1 MGDVMFLRILNIIKG
16 LSFFTG
22 SYSVNVFPPPLS
34 KSEENECILGMCN
47 GDKDARNKL
56 IEHNLRLVA
65 HLVKKYEGKDVSSDD
80 LISIGTI
87 GLIKGI
93 DSYNPNKNIKITT
106 YIAKCAENE
115 ILMYFRA
122 NRRRGNDV
130 SLNDTL
136 GIDKDGNEIYLIDVI
151 PGEQED
157 VDVLIQKN
165 NNIKLLFKYLNVL
178 SERERKIITLRYG
191 LNNNDVFTQKEI
203 STMMKISRSYVSRLE
218 KRALLKLY
226 REFFKHNKKDL

>member
-1 MGDVMFLRILNIIKG
+1 MFLKILNLFKG
-16 LSFFTG
+16 MAFFTG
-22 SYSVNVFPPPLS
+22 SYSVNIFPPPLS
-34 KSEENECILGMCN
+34 RKQENDCIIRMMN
-47 GDKDARNKL
+47 GDNEARNTL

-65 HLVKKYEGKDVSSDD
+65 HLVKKYEEKDVTTDD

-93 DSYNPNKNIKITT
+93 DSYNPSKNIRITT

-122 NRRRGNDV
+122 NKRRGNDV

-136 GIDKDGNEIYLIDVI
+136 GVDKEGNEIYLIDVI
-151 PGEQED
+151 PSDEED
-157 VDVLIQKN
+157 FATIIQRN
-165 NNIKLLFKYLNVL
+165 NNIQLLLNYLDILN
-178 SERERKIITLRYG
+178 EREKKILTLRYG
-191 LNNNDVFTQKEI
+191 LFNSDVYTQKQI
-203 STMMKISRSYVSRLE
+203 SSMMNISRSYVSRLE

-226 REFFKHNKKDL
+226 KEFYKHNKKDL

>member
-1 MGDVMFLRILNIIKG
+1 
-16 LSFFTG
+16 
-22 SYSVNVFPPPLS
+22 
-34 KSEENECILGMCN
+34 
-47 GDKDARNKL
+47 
-56 IEHNLRLVA
+56 
-65 HLVKKYEGKDVSSDD
+65 
-80 LISIGTI
+80 
-87 GLIKGI
+87 
-93 DSYNPNKNIKITT
+93 
-106 YIAKCAENE
+106 
-115 ILMYFRA
+115 MYFRA

-218 KRALLKLY
+218 KRALLNLY
-226 REFFKHNKKDL
+226 RECFKHNKKDL

>member
-1 MGDVMFLRILNIIKG
+1 MILKILNLLKG
-16 LSFFTG
+16 MSFFTG
-22 SYSVNVFPPPLS
+22 SYSINIFPPPLS
-34 KSEENECILGMCN
+34 RSEENECITKMIN
-47 GDKDARNKL
+47 GDIEARNCL

-65 HLVKKYEGKDVSSDD
+65 HLVKKYESKDVSADD

-93 DSYNPNKNIKITT
+93 DSYKPDKNIRITT

-122 NRRRGNDV
+122 NKRRDNDV

-151 PGEQED
+151 PSND
-157 VDVLIQKN
+157 DDFDSIVQKN
-165 NNIKLLFKYLNVL
+165 TNIELLLEYFNILN
-178 SERERKIITLRYG
+178 EREKKILILRYG
-191 LNNNDVFTQKEI
+191 LFDSDICTQKEI
-203 STMMKISRSYVSRLE
+203 SKMMKISRSYVSRLE

-226 REFFKHNKKDL
+226 KEFFKHNKKDL

>member
-1 MGDVMFLRILNIIKG
+1 MFFKILNLLKG

-22 SYSVNVFPPPLS
+22 SYSVNIFPPPLS
-34 KSEENECILGMCN
+34 KKQENECIQKMLN
-47 GDKDARNKL
+47 GDMDARNML

-65 HLVKKYEGKDVSSDD
+65 HLVKKYEEKDVTTDD

-93 DSYNPNKNIKITT
+93 DSYNPNKNIRITT

-122 NRRRGNDV
+122 NKRRGNDV

-136 GIDKDGNEIYLIDVI
+136 GIDKDGNEIFLIDVI
-151 PGEQED
+151 PSEEED
-157 VDVLIQKN
+157 FASIIHRN
-165 NNIKLLFKYLNVL
+165 NNVQLLLNYLDILN
-178 SERERKIITLRYG
+178 EREKKILILRYG
-191 LNNNDVFTQKEI
+191 LFDSDVYTQKQI
-203 STMMKISRSYVSRLE
+203 SSMMNISRSYVSRLE

-226 REFFKHNKKDL
+226 KEFYKHNKKDL

>member
-1 MGDVMFLRILNIIKG
+1 MFLKILNLLKG
-16 LSFFTG
+16 LAFFTG
-22 SYSVNVFPPPLS
+22 SYSVNIFPPPLS
-34 KSEENECILGMCN
+34 KKEENLCILKMMN
-47 GDKDARNKL
+47 GDKEARNAL

-65 HLVKKYEGKDVSSDD
+65 HLVKKYEDKDVSTDD

-93 DSYNPNKNIKITT
+93 DSYNPNKNIRITT

-122 NRRRGNDV
+122 NKRRGNDV

-151 PGEQED
+151 PSDEED
-157 VDVLIQKN
+157 FASVIHRN
-165 NNIKLLFKYLNVL
+165 NNIQLLLKNLDILN
-178 SERERKIITLRYG
+178 ERERKILTLRYG
-191 LNNNDVFTQKEI
+191 LFDSDIYTQKEI
-203 STMMKISRSYVSRLE
+203 SSMMNISRSYVSRLE

-226 REFFKHNKKDL
+226 KEFYKHNKKDL

>member
-1 MGDVMFLRILNIIKG
+1 MFLKILNLLKG
-16 LSFFTG
+16 LAFFTG
-22 SYSVNVFPPPLS
+22 SYSVNIFPPPLS
-34 KSEENECILGMCN
+34 KKEENLCILKMMN
-47 GDKDARNKL
+47 GDKEARNTL

-65 HLVKKYEGKDVSSDD
+65 HLVKKYEDKDVSTDD

-93 DSYNPNKNIKITT
+93 DSYNPNKNIRITT

-122 NRRRGNDV
+122 NKRRGNDV

-151 PGEQED
+151 PSDEED
-157 VDVLIQKN
+157 FASVIHRN
-165 NNIKLLFKYLNVL
+165 NNIQLLLKYLDILN
-178 SERERKIITLRYG
+178 ERERKILTLRYG
-191 LNNNDVFTQKEI
+191 LFDSDIYTQKEI
-203 STMMKISRSYVSRLE
+203 SSMMNISRSYVSRLE

-226 REFFKHNKKDL
+226 KEFYKHNKKDL

>member
-1 MGDVMFLRILNIIKG
+1 MFLKILNLLKG
-16 LSFFTG
+16 MSFFTG
-22 SYSVNVFPPPLS
+22 SYSVNIFPPPLS
-34 KSEENECILGMCN
+34 KKQENDCIIRMMN
-47 GDKDARNKL
+47 GDQEARNTL

-65 HLVKKYEGKDVSSDD
+65 HLVKKYEDKDVTTDD

-93 DSYNPNKNIKITT
+93 DSYNPNKNIRITT

-122 NRRRGNDV
+122 NKRRGNDV

-136 GIDKDGNEIYLIDVI
+136 GIDKEGNEIYLIDVI
-151 PGEQED
+151 PSEEED
-157 VDVLIQKN
+157 FASIVHRN
-165 NNIKLLFKYLNVL
+165 NNVQLLLNYLDILN
-178 SERERKIITLRYG
+178 EREKKILILRYG
-191 LNNNDVFTQKEI
+191 LFDSDVYTQKQI
-203 STMMKISRSYVSRLE
+203 SSMMNISRSYVSRLE

-226 REFFKHNKKDL
+226 KEFYKHNKKDL

>member
-1 MGDVMFLRILNIIKG
+1 MFLKILNLLKG
-16 LSFFTG
+16 MSFFTG
-22 SYSVNVFPPPLS
+22 SYSVNIFPPPLS
-34 KSEENECILGMCN
+34 KKQENDCIIRMMN
-47 GDKDARNKL
+47 GDKEARNTL

-65 HLVKKYEGKDVSSDD
+65 HLVKKYEDKDVTTDD

-93 DSYNPNKNIKITT
+93 DSYNPNKNIRITT

-122 NRRRGNDV
+122 NKRRGNDV

-136 GIDKDGNEIYLIDVI
+136 GIDKEGNEIYLIDVI
-151 PGEQED
+151 PSEEED
-157 VDVLIQKN
+157 FASIVHRN
-165 NNIKLLFKYLNVL
+165 NNVQLLLNYLDILN
-178 SERERKIITLRYG
+178 ERERKILILRYG
-191 LNNNDVFTQKEI
+191 LFDSDVYTQKQI
-203 STMMKISRSYVSRLE
+203 SSMMNISRSYVSRLE

-226 REFFKHNKKDL
+226 KEFYKHNKKDL